1 MPQPDWGRI
10 GLMRRIADTP
20 YSGRSANQQGD
31 QEHHYRRRA
40 DTVQVIDLWTANRLT
55 VLTGPVASGKSSL
68 LRAGVCPTMREYDPD
83 MLPVGSVSS
92 GITFPFAAVPK
103 CNPYAYALL
112 STWVPSEVPTRLAG
126 LTVTEFVRQRARGR
140 HGILFAAIDQFE
152 DIAIEASTGQ
162 RRAWRRQFLDD
173 LAQAAEAT
181 TSLHLLLVVRADS
194 LDAISPSLGIGA
206 RHVVGPL
213 DVTSAVEAVTRPPAS
228 AGRAVTAEAARHLI
242 EDLRTSRIASAQ
254 SERYVRADRVEPV
267 LLQVA
272 CDQLWRDLPGD
283 RAEISDWDIREYS
296 DVDAALG
303 AFCAQV
309 IGEVAAEYGFKAQ
322 QLHSLLVKA
331 FITDSGAR
339 GVAHEGQAAT
349 AGMPN
354 AVARA
359 LVDRH
364 LLSSEQRSS
373 TRWYQLLSDRLIDPL
388 LHASLT
394 HVYSKRPPTADGYLR
409 TALRQFALDEADLAS
424 AFAVRALASKPTM
437 RVAGEARVLLG
448 NVAYEQGDNDAA
460 LPHYQEA
467 ASLLEAA
474 GDPGAA
480 LHCLAAVGQT
490 LLALGRIREAVA
502 EFRAAVGRAP
512 NDQVLQTQLALALWQ
527 QGEGET
533 AIAILNGVLGVDGA
547 SAEALRA
554 RGEILADLG
563 DARNA
568 IYDLERPSIRDLP
581 SAQAARG
588 LALAELGDHSAAMRV
603 ISDAVETA
611 PRNGTVLFFAAR
623 ASALAGDKAA
633 SWELAQRAVDAT
645 DPPLSPSHR
654 KLAEEL
660 AVHT

>member
-1 MPQPDWGRI
+1 MHKIAGNPYLGR
-10 GLMRRIADTP
+10 RA
-20 YSGRSANQQGD
+20 YQQGD
-31 QEHHYRRRA
+31 RDHFHGRDA
-40 DTVQVIDLWTANRLT
+40 DIAEVIDLWAANRLT
-55 VLTGPVASGKSSL
+55 VLAGPVASGKSSL
-68 LRAGVCPTMREYDPD
+68 LCAGVYPSMRENWPGT
-83 MLPVGSVSS
+83 LPVGSVS
-92 GITFPFAAVPK
+92 GGMTFPFAAVPK

-112 STWVPSEVPTRLAG
+112 STWAPNEVPIRLAG
-126 LTVTEFVRQRARGR
+126 LTVTEFVRQSARG
-140 HGILFAAIDQFE
+140 HHDVLFAAIDQFE
-152 DIAIEASTGQ
+152 DIAIDASIGQ

-173 LAQAAEAT
+173 LAQACESAT
-181 TSLHLLLVVRADS
+181 RLHLLLVTRTDS
-194 LDAISPSLGIGA
+194 LGAISASLGIGA
-206 RHVVGPL
+206 RHEVKPL
-213 DVTSAVEAVTRPPAS
+213 DTANAVEAVTRPAES
-228 AGRAVTAEAARHLI
+228 AGRAFALEAAWHLI
-242 EDLRTSRIASAQ
+242 EDLRTSRIASALG
-254 SERYVRADRVEPV
+254 ERYVKADWVEPA

-272 CDQLWRDLPGD
+272 CDQLWRNLPGD
-283 RAEISDWDIREYS
+283 RAEISDWDIREHS
-296 DVDAALG
+296 DVDAAIA

-309 IGEVAAEYGFKAQ
+309 ISEVAAEYGIKAQ

-388 LHASLT
+388 LQVPLT
-394 HVYSKRPPTADGYLR
+394 QAHVKRLNPPAADGYLR

-424 AFAVRALASKPTM
+424 AYAARALANKPSM
-437 RVAGEARVLLG
+437 RVAAEAESLLG
-448 NVAYEQGDNDAA
+448 NVAYEQGDHAAA
-460 LPHYQEA
+460 LPHYRQA

-474 GDPGAA
+474 GDLGAA
-480 LHCLAAVGQT
+480 LRGLAAVGQT

-502 EFRAAVGRAP
+502 EFRAAVERAP

-527 QGEGET
+527 QGEGE
-533 AIAILNGVLGVDGA
+533 AAVAILNGVLGVDGA
-547 SAEALRA
+547 SPEALRA

-563 DARNA
+563 DARSA
-568 IYDLERPSIRDLP
+568 IYDLDRPSIRDLP

-588 LALAELGDHSAAMRV
+588 LALAELGEHSAATRA
-603 ISDAVETA
+603 INDAVETA
-611 PRNGTVLFFAAR
+611 PRNGTVLFYAAR
-623 ASALAGDKAA
+623 ATALTGDKAT
-633 SWELAQRAVDAT
+633 SWELAKRAVDAT

-660 AVHT
+660 AVRK